1 MNKFFNNFR
10 NTCNHEDD
18 FKHNTEKLM
27 PAL

>member
-1 MNKFFNNFR
+1 MSKFFNNLR
-10 NTCNHEDD
+10 QTCNNEDD